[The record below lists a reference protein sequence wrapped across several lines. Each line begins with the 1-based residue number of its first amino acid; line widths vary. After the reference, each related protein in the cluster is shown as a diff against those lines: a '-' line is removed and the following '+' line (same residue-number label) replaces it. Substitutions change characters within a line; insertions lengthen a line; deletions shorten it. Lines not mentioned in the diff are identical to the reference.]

1 MPGGHQLIPP
11 DNCPEIIKNL
21 MVSCWQRNPE
31 DRPDFTKVVSTL
43 ENDVEEDTGNQF
55 DNQTYGLMDELPK
68 VNEDT
73 GYIEVISGAT

>member
-1 MPGGHQLIPP
+1 
-11 DNCPEIIKNL
+11 
-21 MVSCWQRNPE
+21 MVSCWQHNPE

>member
-1 MPGGHQLIPP
+1 MPGGHQLTPP
-11 DNCPEIIKNL
+11 ENCPDIIKNL
-21 MVSCWQRNPE
+21 MISCWQRNPE
-31 DRPDFTKVVSTL
+31 DRPDFSNVVSTL
-43 ENDVEEDTGNQF
+43 ENEDESGNQF